1 MARFILTLNRQVSSR
16 SLYEGTMY
24 GFLTFGWGSC
34 SGCDALLACGSF
46 DRVMSLLHTLK
57 ESIIWK
63 TKEDMLEYF
72 SAFSFS
78 DETGVAKPHAF
89 AFRKVLEELNCSPDE
104 ALHIGDIERTDIKG
118 AVNVGMRAIKYC
130 GDNSVFLDKYRDDS
144 TQAEFV
150 TDSWLEIENYIEK
163 KNINFL

>member
-1 MARFILTLNRQVSSR
+1 MKNEKFFNFICIIDVYLPVFFTKIARFVLPLNRQVSSR

-46 DRVMSLLHTLK
+46 DRVMTLLHTLK

-72 SAFSFS
+72 KTKDWSLDHYGGV
-78 DETGVAKPHAF
+78 DEFKDF
-89 AFRKVLEELNCSPDE
+89 KYKVITML
-104 ALHIGDIERTDIKG
+104 GG
-118 AVNVGMRAIKYC
+118 
-130 GDNSVFLDKYRDDS
+130 F
-144 TQAEFV
+144 
-150 TDSWLEIENYIEK
+150 
-163 KNINFL
+163 